1 MRYKSVRLAS
11 ILGVLGNIFLLVI
24 NFIYLFYN
32 FVYLLKLCDLFFKI
46 KITLLTNIILNNFI
60 EVKN

>member
-24 NFIYLFYN
+24 KGIIGFMTNSKAMIA
-32 FVYLLKLCDLFFKI
+32 DFF
-46 KITLLTNIILNNFI
+46 NSAGDVFS
-60 EVKN
+60 